1 MPYHV
6 YVIRLKTESLQKKKM
21 MKANP
26 GHLPHKPC
34 VYVGSTWHSPE
45 TRYQKHLTTKK
56 GSQMVK
62 EFHLSLHK
70 RLTAKQPVFATRIEA
85 ETHEQWLAER
95 LRRKGYAVWSN

>member
-21 MKANP
+21 MKATP

-45 TRYQKHLTTKK
+45 TRYLKHLTTKT

-95 LRRKGYAVWSN
+95 LRQKGYAVWSN